1 MFDSEDS
8 DDKQESADLDDTQR
22 HLQAMAEYIKRESK
36 ASSVQIIIT
45 RKTDDPNE
53 IETYGQG
60 VGNIYE
66 RIGAV
71 TLWLKAQ

>member
-1 MFDSEDS
+1 MFDSED
-8 DDKQESADLDDTQR
+8 SADLDDTQR
-22 HLQAMAEYIKRESK
+22 HLQAMAEYIKRECK
-36 ASSVQIIIT
+36 ANSVQIIIT
-45 RKTDDPNE
+45 RQTDNPNE
-53 IETYGQG
+53 TETYGQG